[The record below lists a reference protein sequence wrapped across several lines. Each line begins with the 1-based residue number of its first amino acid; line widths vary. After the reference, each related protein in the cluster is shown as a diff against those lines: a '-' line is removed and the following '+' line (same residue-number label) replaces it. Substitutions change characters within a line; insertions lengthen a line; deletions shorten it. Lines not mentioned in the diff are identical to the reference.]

1 MKIVGLTGRSGCGKS
16 TVSAHYRSLGY
27 PVADAD
33 VVAREVLQ
41 PGSCCVEQLA
51 EVFGEEIIGPDGAI
65 QRRLL
70 ADKAFALPNG
80 SQILVDIT
88 HPEITRR
95 LLAAAESAKQ
105 QGCEVFFVDG
115 AVIVGAPFE
124 AYCDEIM
131 LVTAPLEQSVQRIC
145 ARDEISEESARR
157 RLDAQL
163 SEETLRAVCRV
174 EIRNDSDLQ
183 TLLNRADEALKTL
196 KGGM

>member
-16 TVSAHYRSLGY
+16 TVSAYYRSLGY
-27 PVADAD
+27 PVEDAD
-33 VVAREVLQ
+33 LVARQVLC

-51 EVFGEEIIGPDGAI
+51 AVFGKEIIGPGGEV

-70 ADKAFALPNG
+70 ADKAFAMPNG

-95 LLAAAESAKQ
+95 LLDAAQSAKQ
-105 QGCEVFFVDG
+105 QGSEVFFVDG

-124 AYCDEIM
+124 PYCDEII
-131 LVTAPLEQSVQRIC
+131 LVTAPFEQSVQRIC
-145 ARDEISEESARR
+145 ARDGISEESARK
-157 RLDAQL
+157 RLNAQL
-163 SEETLRAVCRV
+163 TEETLRAACRI
-174 EIRNDSDLQ
+174 EICNDGDLNM
-183 TLLNRADEALKTL
+183 LLLRAEQALKTL